1 MNPFRKDDWI
11 RFAKR
16 RWWQIFLAQAILL
29 LATGAVAA
37 WTFSLFSYGKTMRS
51 STSASDG
58 HQHGASDS
66 GDSDSGDSDN
76 GVSGADTQ
84 PSWWTCA
91 MHPQIRKPK
100 PGDCPLCQMEL
111 IPVKPSAGG
120 LRTLTI
126 KPSVKEL
133 MKVETMP
140 VERKYVTA
148 KIRMVGKVEFDETRL
163 AHITAWVSGRLDRL
177 YVDYTGVQ
185 VKKGDHMVYIY
196 SEELYS
202 IQEELIS
209 AIRFNRENPSRRSG
223 GLDLA
228 KAAREKLRL
237 LGLTDQQVKEIEQ
250 RDKPD
255 VHITIYSPAGG
266 IVIEKLKQQGDRVRT
281 GDRIYTV
288 ADLNQVWVKFDAYES
303 DLAWLRYGQ
312 SVTFTTDAYPG
323 EKFTGRIAFI
333 DPVLNKDTRTV
344 KIRVNVANTDGRLKP
359 EMFVRGIVSS
369 KIAAG
374 GRVLDVELAGKWIS
388 PMHPEIVKDQPGKCD
403 ICEMPL
409 VRAETLG
416 YVAAE
421 ADALAKPLVIPTT
434 AALVTGT
441 RAIVYVEVDGAEE
454 PTYEGREVLLGAR
467 AGDYYI
473 VRNGL
478 FDGETVV
485 TNGNFKID
493 SALQIQAK
501 PTMMTPE
508 GGGGGGHDHGG
519 ASKKPTDGD
528 SPQPGMDLPDGFT
541 SQLHELIELSE
552 RVSAQTKTD
561 DIEKARKSFVDFSKS
576 LNRVN
581 ADGLDDHPKMLWKEF
596 LMLLGNDAIEGSEAT
611 DMRLTNTVEASL
623 RNNIRRMSEQFMLS
637 HAGHSKT
644 ASPEIPKLS
653 VPNEFKSQLGGL
665 FSAYLQIQ
673 RMLAS
678 DDVNG
683 TSKAIEAMQTAFA
696 AVDDRSLDGPTKQLW
711 AKEQQQLE
719 HIIKRIVAAQDIA
732 SARSEFALL
741 SEELLVVV
749 QRFAVTSLGDIYELH
764 CPMAFDGRGATW
776 LQNNDQPEN
785 PYFGASMLTC
795 ADRVRKLEPA
805 VLADEEK
812 GEHQHE

>member
-11 RFAKR
+11 QFGKR
-16 RWWQIFLAQAILL
+16 RWWQIFLVQAILL
-29 LATGAVAA
+29 LGAGAFVA
-37 WTFSLFSYGKTMRS
+37 WTFFPPKAATTASTDS
-51 STSASDG
+51 STSSNG
-58 HQHGASDS
+58 EHQHGATDT
-66 GDSDSGDSDN
+66 DN
-76 GVSGADTQ
+76 DETQ
-84 PSWWTCA
+84 PQWWTCA
-91 MHPQIRKPK
+91 MHPQIRQQK
-100 PGDCPLCQMEL
+100 PGDCPICQMEL
-111 IPVKPSAGG
+111 VPVKPSAGG
-120 LRTLTI
+120 MRTLTI

-148 KIRMVGKVEFDETRL
+148 DVRMVGKVEYDETRL

-185 VKKGDHMVYIY
+185 VKQGDHMVYIY

-228 KAAREKLRL
+228 EAAREKLRL
-237 LGLTDQQVKEIEQ
+237 LGLTDTQIKEIEQ
-250 RDKPD
+250 RDKPED
-255 VHITIYSPAGG
+255 HITIYSPASGV
-266 IVIEKLKQQGDRVRT
+266 VIDKLKQQGERVRT

-288 ADLNQVWVKFDAYES
+288 ADLNQVWVKLDAYES

-312 SVTFTTDAYPG
+312 DVTFSTEAYPG

-333 DPVLNKDTRTV
+333 DPVLNKETRTV
-344 KIRVNVANTDGRLKP
+344 KVRVNVPNQDGRLKP
-359 EMFVRGIVSS
+359 EMFVRAVVSS
-369 KIAAG
+369 NVAAG
-374 GRVLDVELAGKWIS
+374 GRVLDAELAGKWIS
-388 PMHPEIVKDQPGKCD
+388 PMHPEIVKDEPGNCD
-403 ICEMPL
+403 ICGMPL

-421 ADALAKPLVIPTT
+421 ADPAARPLVIPAT

-441 RAIVYVEVDGAEE
+441 RAIVYVEVDGAKE
-454 PTYEGREVLLGAR
+454 PTYEGREVLLGPR

-478 FDGETVV
+478 FDGERVV

-519 ASKKPTDGD
+519 GSKKSATKDKSTAPM
-528 SPQPGMDLPDGFT
+528 GMDLPEGFT
-541 SQLHELIELSE
+541 DQLHELVTLSQQ
-552 RVSAQTKTD
+552 VSSRSKTN
-561 DIEKARKSFVDFSKS
+561 DIEQTRKAFADFLQT

-581 ADGLDDHPKMLWKEF
+581 AEGLADHPKMLWKEF
-596 LMLLGNDAIEGSEAT
+596 LMLLGNDAIEGSES
-611 DMRLTNTVEASL
+611 TNMQVALRVEASL
-623 RNNIRRMSEQFMLS
+623 RNNIRRMREQFMLT
-637 HAGHSKT
+637 HAGHSDA
-644 ASPEIPKLS
+644 ASSEMPALTIPDT
-653 VPNEFKSQLGGL
+653 FKAQLFGL
-665 FSAYLQIQ
+665 FNAYVQLQTA
-673 RMLAS
+673 LAA

-683 TSKAIEAMQTAFA
+683 AATAIGTVQTAFA
-696 AVDDRSLDGPTKQLW
+696 SINEQSLDETATNVWTKE
-711 AKEQQQLE
+711 KHQLE
-719 HIIKRIVAAQDIA
+719 QILKRLGEAKDIA

-749 QRFAVTSLGDIYELH
+749 QRFEVTSAGDIYELH

-776 LQNNDQPEN
+776 LQNNDQTRN
-785 PYFGASMLTC
+785 PYYGASMLTC
-795 ADRVRKLEPA
+795 ADRVRKLESA
-805 VLADEEK
+805 KHADAK
-812 GEHQHE
+812 QGEHQHE